1 MPLLLIRYTC
11 SCYINLTLKLLFY
24 TNRCIDKQEAKER
37 ECKVQQ
43 EMIEAAKHVVLN
55 CPMCGKVCNT
65 QAVSVKNLVL
75 GFYNFI
81 CNTGILIFN
90 TKCSRYDDL
99 LGLNV
104 CTASSTIALI
114 C

>member
-1 MPLLLIRYTC
+1 VPQFD
-11 SCYINLTLKLLFY
+11 SKLLFY

-65 QAVSVKNLVL
+65 HAVSVKNLVL
-75 GFYNFI
+75 GFSTLFV
-81 CNTGILIFN
+81 ILVN
-90 TKCSRYDDL
+90 
-99 LGLNV
+99 
-104 CTASSTIALI
+104 
-114 C
+114 